1 MNSNCTRDNPDIF
14 HSQKEEKAVRE
25 AKLSYIEQQ
34 KAEKGKKWAFKGT
47 KDNPDIFHS
56 QKEEKGVRVPKKGFG
71 R

>member
-1 MNSNCTRDNPDIF
+1 MA
-14 HSQKEEKAVRE
+14 EKAVRE
-25 AKLSYIEQQ
+25 AKLSHIEQQ

-56 QKEEKGVRVPKKGFG
+56 QKEEKAVRNPKKGLG